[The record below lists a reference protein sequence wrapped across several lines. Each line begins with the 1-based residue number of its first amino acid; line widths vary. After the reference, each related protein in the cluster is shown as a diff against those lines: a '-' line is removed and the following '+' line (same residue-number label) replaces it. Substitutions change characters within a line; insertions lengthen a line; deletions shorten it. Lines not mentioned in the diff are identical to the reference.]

1 MSIYKRYSDKTKCIY
16 FMIKDEKVFDKNMR
30 IWEKGSNIVK
40 KINSELIYNKKYLKA
55 KKRFNTKESFHCFY
69 IPAILF
75 DSVFKKDGNYYS
87 KAFLKKFIYNFFYQ
101 VFLSN

>member
-30 IWEKGSNIVK
+30 IWEKSSNIVK

-75 DSVFKKDGNYYS
+75 DSVFKKRWELLFKSVFEKNY
-87 KAFLKKFIYNFFYQ
+87 L
-101 VFLSN
+101 

>member
-30 IWEKGSNIVK
+30 IWEKSSNIVK

-75 DSVFKKDGNYYS
+75 DSVFKKRWELLFKSVSEKNY
-87 KAFLKKFIYNFFYQ
+87 L
-101 VFLSN
+101 

>member
-1 MSIYKRYSDKTKCIY
+1 
-16 FMIKDEKVFDKNMR
+16 MIKDEKVFDKNMR
-30 IWEKGSNIVK
+30 IWEKSSNIVK

-55 KKRFNTKESFHCFY
+55 KKRFNTKEGFHCFY

-87 KAFLKKFIYNFFYQ
+87 KAFLKKIY
-101 VFLSN
+101 L